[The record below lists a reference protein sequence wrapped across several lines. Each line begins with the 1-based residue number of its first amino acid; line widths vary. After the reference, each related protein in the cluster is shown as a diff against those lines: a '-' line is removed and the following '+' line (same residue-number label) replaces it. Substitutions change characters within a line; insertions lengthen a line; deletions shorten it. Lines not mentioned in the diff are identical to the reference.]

1 MLPIIY
7 LLVFA
12 FLIAVSIG
20 SFLNVVIS
28 RAFTRES
35 IVLPPSKCPKCREKI
50 KWYDNIPIL
59 SFFFLKGKCRSCK
72 EPISM
77 QYPIVELVTG
87 IMFIIIVLKYGVTLT
102 TMFLLV
108 IAALS
113 IVIAATD
120 IREKVVFD
128 AHTIT
133 FIIVAV
139 IYNLMNGTVV
149 HSLIGLA
156 VGAAIME
163 IISRLGYLFVKKRA
177 FGEGDT
183 FIAAGI
189 GALLGAKM
197 FILVLALAV
206 LAQVLFILPSFLRRM
221 WRNNE
226 QNLVIA
232 IISFLCITI
241 FYKLLGHFIA
251 LNIIVQLV
259 FVVVIVCLGLYSC
272 IKLTKITKASTE
284 LTYLPF
290 GPSLLIMMFVALFF
304 GNPILKAISILIF

>member
-7 LLVFA
+7 FLVFA
-12 FLIAVSIG
+12 FLIAISIG

-35 IVLPPSKCPKCREKI
+35 IVLPASKCPKCREKI

-59 SFFFLKGKCRSCK
+59 SFFLLKGKCRFCK
-72 EPISM
+72 EPISI
-77 QYPIVELVTG
+77 QYPVVEFLTG
-87 IMFIIIVLKYGVTLT
+87 IMFIIIVLRYGVTLT

-120 IREKVVFD
+120 IKEKVVFD

-133 FIIVAV
+133 FIVVAV
-139 IYNLMNGTVV
+139 IYNLMNKTIV

-197 FILVLALAV
+197 FVVVLALAV
-206 LAQVLFILPSFLRRM
+206 FTQVLFILPAFLRKM
-221 WRNNE
+221 WENKE
-226 QNLVIA
+226 QNLVVS
-232 IISFLCITI
+232 IISFLIITV
-241 FYKLLGHFIA
+241 FYKLLGHFVG
-251 LNIIVQLV
+251 LNIVVQLIFIV
-259 FVVVIVCLGLYSC
+259 FIVSLGLYSC

-290 GPSLLIMMFVALFF
+290 GPSLLAMMFVVLFF
-304 GNPILKAISILIF
+304 GKPILKAISIFVF